1 MLGSLKDILG
11 PDQMDEMMAGLYE
24 KTEELIA
31 AAEQAVNDND
41 VAALVHRGHDIKGM
55 TSNFGMVAVSELAG
69 RLERQAKEN
78 FPMDTLADIVRQ
90 LRPAYNETRSLL
102 GAFMGK

>member
-1 MLGSLKDILG
+1 
-11 PDQMDEMMAGLYE
+11 
-24 KTEELIA
+24 
-31 AAEQAVNDND
+31 
-41 VAALVHRGHDIKGM
+41 M